1 MSEGLGLAKKYE
13 DKKMIESYEG
23 LQVTIKEKIAKKE
36 SRKLREIKKN
46 LRGEL
51 GIVKTL
57 KQI

>member
-13 DKKMIESYEG
+13 DKKMIESYLG
-23 LQVTIKEKIAKKE
+23 LQTAIKEKIAKKE